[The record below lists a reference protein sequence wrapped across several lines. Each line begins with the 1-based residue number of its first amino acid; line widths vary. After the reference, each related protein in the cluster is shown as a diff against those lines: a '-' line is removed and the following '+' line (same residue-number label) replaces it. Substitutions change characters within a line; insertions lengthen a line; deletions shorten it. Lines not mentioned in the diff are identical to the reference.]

1 MLLENRAL
9 EIEKEIELL
18 EYEFKIAL
26 LNHRYQ
32 DAEDIILDRIE
43 LENELREAPL
53 NDGKNNE
60 VEKVM
65 SSSIFAKAY
74 RNLLNK
80 IHVEYINNEICLIRR
95 FWNILREEKDAQ

>member
-32 DAEDIILDRIE
+32 DAEDIMSDRID
-43 LENELREAPL
+43 LENELMAL
-53 NDGKNNE
+53 G
-60 VEKVM
+60 
-65 SSSIFAKAY
+65 Y
-74 RNLLNK
+74 
-80 IHVEYINNEICLIRR
+80 
-95 FWNILREEKDAQ
+95 

>member
-32 DAEDIILDRIE
+32 DAENIMSDRIDLEIE
-43 LENELREAPL
+43 LMAM
-53 NDGKNNE
+53 G
-60 VEKVM
+60 
-65 SSSIFAKAY
+65 Y
-74 RNLLNK
+74 
-80 IHVEYINNEICLIRR
+80 
-95 FWNILREEKDAQ
+95 

>member
-32 DAEDIILDRIE
+32 DAEEFLKLIGGA
-43 LENELREAPL
+43 ENA
-53 NDGKNNE
+53 
-60 VEKVM
+60 
-65 SSSIFAKAY
+65 
-74 RNLLNK
+74 
-80 IHVEYINNEICLIRR
+80 
-95 FWNILREEKDAQ
+95 

>member
-32 DAEDIILDRIE
+32 DAEDILLDRIE
-43 LENELREAPL
+43 LEDELKSL
-53 NDGKNNE
+53 G
-60 VEKVM
+60 
-65 SSSIFAKAY
+65 Y
-74 RNLLNK
+74 
-80 IHVEYINNEICLIRR
+80 
-95 FWNILREEKDAQ
+95 